1 MKSLQVKSY
10 AEACEWGSG
19 EARGRIPSGSFC
31 PNGYSLRQALER
43 NVGQAGSV
51 WCKTFLGVKCVPSL
65 TNARFSWTTVKAVEK
80 VTVAEVGTGWA
91 VTSCPTSGYLSQRLS
106 AAASLKRPK
115 CRVSEWMNK
124 WGIKLGLDRPSRAG
138 TVTFHM

>member
-1 MKSLQVKSY
+1 MLRPV
-10 AEACEWGSG
+10 SG
-19 EARGRIPSGSFC
+19 AQGRQGGAYLLDLSAQMATPSDRLLKETWARQG
-31 PNGYSLRQALER
+31 
-43 NVGQAGSV
+43 V

-80 VTVAEVGTGWA
+80 VTAAEVGTGWA